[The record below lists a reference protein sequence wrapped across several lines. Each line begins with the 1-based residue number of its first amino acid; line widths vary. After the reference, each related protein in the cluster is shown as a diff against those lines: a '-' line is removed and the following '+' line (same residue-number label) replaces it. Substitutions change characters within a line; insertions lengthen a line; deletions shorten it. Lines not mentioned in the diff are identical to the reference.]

1 MRVKYLSTLAVQLFR
16 SVQGVLVTI
25 LIAREYDAIIR
36 ANFLFYTSVYA
47 IYFRMFRSN
56 VDSYFYTT
64 FTSERDMRLSQ
75 FFIGYITCLGIIAIM
90 PLIMLAGQFGDKF
103 LFVGL
108 CGLYVFFFEILS
120 LSIQY
125 LYDSDNRN
133 IQGNIWIML
142 AIVINF
148 LALILAIYAF
158 EFDFLLTI
166 SISLIFSSFIFIS
179 AIYAYF
185 RSNKLYKL
193 LEVARYAQ
201 TKKAEISRFI
211 LPLLPIVLLGEASK
225 LWDQLLVRSEFQDAD
240 IIILGIGL
248 RLVTLVTLLPTNYIR
263 IYWREIVDIKKH
275 LQFKFLTVTLIF
287 YILVGGFLTFVLSI
301 FIDQLISTLYG
312 NKYTEN
318 STVYILFLIV
328 GIISSCNQ
336 LLSTHLLSMSR
347 TRILGFIRVPL
358 ELLSLII
365 AYLFI
370 VHLDLGV
377 IGVEL
382 RLIIIGTASFCGTF
396 YWIYRYRS

>member
-1 MRVKYLSTLAVQLFR
+1 
-16 SVQGVLVTI
+16 
-25 LIAREYDAIIR
+25 
-36 ANFLFYTSVYA
+36 
-47 IYFRMFRSN
+47 
-56 VDSYFYTT
+56 
-64 FTSERDMRLSQ
+64 
-75 FFIGYITCLGIIAIM
+75 
-90 PLIMLAGQFGDKF
+90 
-103 LFVGL
+103 
-108 CGLYVFFFEILS
+108 
-120 LSIQY
+120 
-125 LYDSDNRN
+125 
-133 IQGNIWIML
+133 ML

-166 SISLIFSSFIFIS
+166 SISLMFSSFVFIS

-185 RSNKLYKL
+185 RGNKLYKL
-193 LEVARYAQ
+193 LEVARYVQ

-263 IYWREIVDIKKH
+263 IYWREIADIKKH

-301 FIDQLISTLYG
+301 FIDQIILALYG

-347 TRILGFIRVPL
+347 TRILGFIHVPL

-365 AYLFI
+365 YFFFTLLFVAI
-370 VHLDLGV
+370 ANSIRFLGLDK
-377 IGVEL
+377 
-382 RLIIIGTASFCGTF
+382 
-396 YWIYRYRS
+396 